1 MSARRVGAGFSLLE
15 LQVVLAVIAILC
27 VMAVRLDPGSMALTA
42 VQGELR
48 ACVEQ
53 AFQLARFRGCPV
65 RVALAGPAPVRRGRP
80 RRRRR
85 SPLKLPRGVRW
96 GLPHSGIPLPPG
108 MGRTAQAHLTGQAH
122 PCITVTPAHR
132 RGHRLVPHRWTRRRL
147 PAPFRSGP
155 AHPAARRAPA
165 SAMGKEL
172 TLRIMDLS
180 PDQRPRER
188 LLAGRGEELS
198 DADLLALLW
207 GAGRRGLSAV
217 EAAQELLT
225 RCGGLAGMMLQG
237 PGDWIA
243 LPGIG
248 PARACQ
254 LWAAQELCR
263 RGLRGGGRP
272 RVNSPQAC
280 GAYLLPRCQGWTEE
294 RFGLLALNIKGES
307 AGGADPQPGH
317 QPRHPDRTARILQG
331 GPPLRRQRRRGLPQ
345 PSFRRSHAQPPGHP
359 PHPAPAQRRGFPGGA
374 AE

>member
-1 MSARRVGAGFSLLE
+1 
-15 LQVVLAVIAILC
+15 
-27 VMAVRLDPGSMALTA
+27 
-42 VQGELR
+42 
-48 ACVEQ
+48 
-53 AFQLARFRGCPV
+53 
-65 RVALAGPAPVRRGRP
+65 
-80 RRRRR
+80 
-85 SPLKLPRGVRW
+85 
-96 GLPHSGIPLPPG
+96 
-108 MGRTAQAHLTGQAH
+108 
-122 PCITVTPAHR
+122 
-132 RGHRLVPHRWTRRRL
+132 
-147 PAPFRSGP
+147 
-155 AHPAARRAPA
+155 
-165 SAMGKEL
+165 MGKEL

-294 RFGLLALNIKGES
+294 RFGLLALNIKGELLAERILSQGTSHATLIGPREFYREALRFGASAAVAFHNHPSGDPTPSHPDIHLTRRLRS
-307 AGGADPQPGH
+307 AGDSLGVPLNDHIILG
-317 QPRHPDRTARILQG
+317 RDRFH
-331 GPPLRRQRRRGLPQ
+331 
-345 PSFRRSHAQPPGHP
+345 SFR
-359 PHPAPAQRRGFPGGA
+359 A
-374 AE
+374 AEGWDGLG